1 MRRRDG
7 SRESVW
13 DLYFLALILAWR
25 DLFSS
30 PAAPSPLWRKKGA
43 VAVLL
48 LVVAVVVMGCQG
60 GEKQPQGEQVEKVS
74 VGLVLSVGGL
84 GDKSFNDSAYE
95 GLTRAARDL
104 GIDPIY
110 GQPEQMAEDEK
121 YLRQYAEQGMD
132 LVIAVGFL
140 MKDALDKVAGEFPDT
155 RFAIIDAVVERPNV
169 ASLVFREHEGSFLV
183 GAIAGLVTNT
193 DKVGFVGGMDIPLIH
208 KFEVGYAEGV
218 RYVNPVAEVF
228 IAYAGS
234 GPDAFHDPVKGKSLA
249 LSQFDRGADI
259 IFQAAGS
266 TGNGVIDAAQERGL
280 FAIGVDANQNYMAP
294 GHVLTSMLKRV
305 DVSVFEIVKDLV
317 QGTFKGGRHV
327 YGLEI
332 DGVGYA
338 LDEYNRD
345 LIPPEVIER
354 IGQIKQDIVSGRIQV
369 TDYTAIR

>member
-1 MRRRDG
+1 MRK
-7 SRESVW
+7 SM
-13 DLYFLALILAWR
+13 I
-25 DLFSS
+25 
-30 PAAPSPLWRKKGA
+30 
-43 VAVLL
+43 LL
-48 LVVAVVVMGCQG
+48 LVAGLALVSCQRAEQESG
-60 GEKQPQGEQVEKVS
+60 KASGEIRI
-74 VGLVLSVGGL
+74 GLVLSVGGL
-84 GDKSFNDSAYE
+84 GDKSFNDSAYV
-95 GLTRAARDL
+95 GLKRAADEF
-104 GIDPIY
+104 GIKPVY
-110 GQPEQMAEDEK
+110 GQPEQMSEDEK

-140 MKDALDKVAGEFPDT
+140 MKDALDKVAGEFPDS

-183 GAIAGLVTNT
+183 GAIAGLVSKTG
-193 DKVGFVGGMDIPLIH
+193 KVGFVGGMDIPLIH
-208 KFEVGYAEGV
+208 KFEVGYTEGV
-218 RYVNPVAEVF
+218 KHVRPDAEVV

-234 GPDAFHDPVKGKSLA
+234 GPEAFHDPVKGKSLA

-305 DVSVFEIVKDLV
+305 DVSVFEIIKDV
-317 QGTFKGGRHV
+317 VGGRFEGGIHV

-338 LDEYNRD
+338 LDEYNAD
-345 LIPPEVIER
+345 LIPQEVLDRVEAV
-354 IGQIKQDIVSGRIQV
+354 KADIVAGKIQV
-369 TDYTAIR
+369 TDYTATH